1 MRLILFLVSIPYLI
15 SHLLIIFLDPY
26 GVLEEG
32 QIHFRSSEPIINPS
46 TGEQTDI
53 ILGDVLVSF
62 FVYYLELNIHLDLR
76 YPEIQQGFPQMS
88 KRYVFA
94 YL

>member
-1 MRLILFLVSIPYLI
+1 M
-15 SHLLIIFLDPY
+15 FLDPH

-53 ILGDVLVSF
+53 ILGDVLVSCLLVWYF
-62 FVYYLELNIHLDLR
+62 
-76 YPEIQQGFPQMS
+76 
-88 KRYVFA
+88 
-94 YL
+94 